1 VRFDRFTE
9 KARAA
14 LSSAQN
20 LARRRDEQEIELEHL
35 LAAMLEQ
42 EGGAAGAILMRLGLG
57 PADLRADLEGAMKS
71 FPKVKNGEVY
81 LGPEVLRVLDEA
93 TREAEQ
99 MGDAKTGI
107 EHILIS
113 LVGEPR
119 SFAAE
124 RLRKDGVTRAR
135 LLGAVNDV
143 RKKVPAGKASADS
156 DEDLGA
162 NALEKYSR
170 DLTKLAEDGKLDPV
184 IGRDDEIRRVMQVLL
199 RSKKN
204 NPVVIGEPGVGKT
217 AIVEALAQRIVAGD
231 VPVGLRGRRL
241 VALDLGALIAGA
253 KFRGEFEER
262 IKAVLKEVL
271 AADGQV
277 LMFIDELHTLVGAG
291 RGEGAMDAA
300 SLLKPALARGEL
312 HCIGATTTDEY
323 REHVEKD
330 AALERRFQ
338 PILVDAPTMD
348 ETCAILRGI
357 KRKFEIRHAVR
368 ILDGA
373 LVAAAK
379 LTDRYVT
386 GRSLPDKA
394 IDVIDEAG
402 SRLRLE
408 IDSMPD
414 EVDELSRRAMQ
425 LELEMRAIAVD
436 DPEGADR
443 RAAIEKKLGETRAQ
457 LEPLKARWQEEL
469 TAIQALRAAKEA
481 AEKVKL
487 DEAAAERAGDLQK
500 AAELK
505 FSQLPAAEKAVTDS
519 RAKVEAMHADGRGML
534 REAVS
539 AEDVAEV
546 IGQWTGIPVSKM
558 LESERQKILKIE
570 DRLRERV
577 VGQDDALRVVSA
589 AVKRSRA
596 GLQDPGRPIGSFL
609 FLGPTGVGKTELARA
624 LAQFLF
630 DSEAAMVRLDMSEYM
645 EKHAVARLTGPPPG
659 YVGYEEGGQLTEAV
673 RRKPYAVVLL
683 DEIEKAHPDCFNVL
697 LQVLDDGRLTDGHG
711 RTVNFKNVIV
721 VMTSNCPPDELKSR
735 FKPEFLNRVDE
746 IITFKP
752 LGRPEIEK
760 IVDIQFVRLRRLLD
774 EQKLVLELS
783 LEARAHL
790 AEVGYDPAYGARPVK
805 RTIQRLV
812 QDPLA
817 EKILEGAF
825 AAGSQI
831 KVVMAEGH
839 LGFVKA

>member
-1 VRFDRFTE
+1 M
-9 KARAA
+9 
-14 LSSAQN
+14 
-20 LARRRDEQEIELEHL
+20 ARRRDEQEIELEHL
-35 LAAMLEQ
+35 LYAMLEQ
-42 EGGAAGAILMRLGLG
+42 EGSAASAILMRLGLG

-107 EHILIS
+107 EHILLA

-162 NALEKYSR
+162 NALDKYSR
-170 DLTKLAEDGKLDPV
+170 DLTKLAEDSKLDPV

-231 VPVGLRGRRL
+231 VPQGLKGRRL

-368 ILDGA
+368 IMDGA

-394 IDVIDEAG
+394 IDVIDEAA

-414 EVDELSRRAMQ
+414 EVDELKRRATQ

-443 RAAIEKKLGETRAQ
+443 RTAIEKKLGETRAQ
-457 LEPLKARWQEEL
+457 LEPLMARWQEEL
-469 TAIQALRAAKEA
+469 GAIQALRSAKEA
-481 AEKVKL
+481 AEKVKQ

-519 RAKVEAMHADGRGML
+519 RAKVEALHADGKGML
-534 REAVS
+534 REAVT

-577 VGQDDALRVVSA
+577 VGQDDALRVVAA

-721 VMTSNCPPDELKSR
+721 CMTSNCPPDELKSR

-746 IITFKP
+746 IITFQP
-752 LGRPEIEK
+752 LGRAEIEK

-774 EQKLVLELS
+774 EQKITIELTP
-783 LEARAHL
+783 EARAHL

-825 AAGSQI
+825 ATGSRVR
-831 KVVMAEGH
+831 VVMDG
-839 LGFVKA
+839 GVPSFVKA